1 MPSFAAVGRGL
12 VILGGVII
20 VIGGIIWLLGRIP
33 GINKLPG
40 TLTFNL
46 GGVTFVIPILA
57 SLVISVVLTL
67 ILNLILQL
75 LRHINH

>member
-1 MPSFAAVGRGL
+1 MQSFGALGRWL

-40 TLTFNL
+40 TLTFTL

-57 SLVISVVLTL
+57 SLVLSVVLTFV
-67 ILNLILQL
+67 LNLVIQI
-75 LRHINH
+75 LRHINR